1 MVIGSLSLPLDLNAV
16 GEENAPLATEVVP
29 PPGPHGLLPAR
40 NGRRQ
45 YVADT
50 AALVARLNGQ
60 AVAARVD
67 FDHRS
72 EPVSPTFAGSTEAE
86 GWLSH
91 FRLNARG
98 GIDADMA
105 LSDWAH
111 QGLRARRYRY
121 LSPALLLDDDDV
133 VGMSSLALVNN
144 PNLPLTAPAVNSGE
158 AAPMDKDEIAR
169 KAELD
174 ERETKL
180 VAREAAAHAAALN
193 AATQAIDAAVASG
206 RVLPA
211 HKGYHLGAIKS
222 HPEGVWKGIE
232 SFHAFAGGEAGDA
245 TRDQTA
251 ALTTRTGP
259 SGAPPSA
266 GGRRDPEF
274 NGAPGWQPPSE
285 GRLALHSRIAD
296 YAAKRG
302 IPYRQALTEFGA
314 IHGA

>member
-1 MVIGSLSLPLDLNAV
+1 MVIGSLSLPLDLNAL
-16 GEENAPLATEVVP
+16 GETNEPLSAEVIP

-86 GWLSH
+86 GWLSS

-144 PNLPLTAPAVNSGE
+144 PNLPLSAPTLHSE
-158 AAPMDKDEIAR
+158 APMDKDEKAR

-174 ERETKL
+174 ERERKL
-180 VAREAAAHAAALN
+180 EAREAEAQTAALN
-193 AATQAIDAAVASG
+193 AATQAVDAAVASG

-211 HKGYHLGAIKS
+211 HKDYHLGAIKA
-222 HPEGVWKGIE
+222 HPDGVWKGIE
-232 SFHAFAGGEAGDA
+232 SFNAFAAGEAGDA
-245 TRDQTA
+245 TRGQTA
-251 ALTTRTGP
+251 ALATRTGP

-266 GGRRDPEF
+266 DDRGRDPAF

-285 GRLALHSRIAD
+285 GRLALHARIAD
-296 YAAKRG
+296 YAAQRG

-314 IHGA
+314 LHGA